1 MRIRPREGFHLGN
14 KEMLQLE
21 ESKGQKGWQLPITG
35 SIKGI
40 MLQYH
45 KVFSVVLP
53 WGNLSPRV
61 AVGKSFIL
69 RTYKRF

>member
-1 MRIRPREGFHLGN
+1 MRIRTRKGFHLGN
-14 KEMLQLE
+14 EEMLQLE

-35 SIKGI
+35 SIKGV

-45 KVFSVVLP
+45 KAFSVVLLR
-53 WGNLSPRV
+53 GNLSTWS

-69 RTYKRF
+69 LL

>member
-45 KVFSVVLP
+45 KVFSVVLL
-53 WGNLSPRV
+53 WGNLLPRA

-69 RTYKRF
+69 LL